1 MSFLGSKSDAKKY
14 AEEADMQID
23 SLMTTSPVRDGSSEA
38 GGAPMSGKSEFS
50 NERTRTKQVG
60 NTGGMRREFP
70 AEGVSKSAISE

>member
-1 MSFLGSKSDAKKY
+1 MSFLGSKEDAKKY
-14 AEEADMQID
+14 AMEADKQID
-23 SLMTTSPVRDGSSEA
+23 DLMTTSPVRDGSSEA

-70 AEGVSKSAISE
+70 SEGVGSKSGV

>member
-14 AEEADMQID
+14 AEEADVQLD
-23 SLMTTSPVRDGSSEA
+23 DLMTTSPVGAGGGTDA

-60 NTGGMRREFP
+60 NMGAPRREFP
-70 AEGVSKSAISE
+70 SEGVGSKSGV

>member
-23 SLMTTSPVRDGSSEA
+23 SLMTTSPVRDGGGMEA
-38 GGAPMSGKSEFS
+38 GAAPMSGKSEFT

-60 NTGGMRREFP
+60 NTGGPRREWP
-70 AEGVSKSAISE
+70 TEGVGQKSGL